1 MAKNHVFVP
10 LLHKYWMNLYWLYWT
25 PHVILRPSPMSLCHL
40 HVLHSSEFPTV
51 SRLPTPSQHSD
62 IPLPRILI
70 KGLHIFDAF
79 QVKFPRLHR
88 SWLIVTTPPTK
99 RFVESRLYKKKV
111 LFASCVRLCCKISV
125 PKKYSSKLNSTA
137 LLVMMWLQKQMMMG
151 VNFSLKN
158 YWCSSSGC
166 SNGGTKFRY

>member
-10 LLHKYWMNLYWLYWT
+10 LLHKYWMNLYWLYWM

-99 RFVESRLYKKKV
+99 RLVESRLYKKKGPV
-111 LFASCVRLCCKISV
+111 CFLCKTLLQNFC
-125 PKKYSSKLNSTA
+125 PKKVFKQTQFNCSFGDDVITKTNDDGCKFQPKKL
-137 LLVMMWLQKQMMMG
+137 LML
-151 VNFSLKN
+151 
-158 YWCSSSGC
+158 
-166 SNGGTKFRY
+166 